1 MKFVVVTVFAGML
14 LAAPASAQKLEL
26 KFDALAAKASDK
38 SEVDLDGALL
48 KLAMQHGL
56 MKKDKDGKPAA
67 GDLLSNVQ
75 EIHVRNYEFDKAGAY
90 SDQDLEP
97 LRKQVS
103 GVPGWSRI
111 LNVKEKNESTE
122 VFVLSQGGKVSSCL
136 ILAAEA
142 KELSVVYIMGT
153 LTLAQMKELVD
164 SNIAY
169 NLAGLAS
176 LGEQPS
182 K

>member
-1 MKFVVVTVFAGML
+1 MKFVL
-14 LAAPASAQKLEL
+14 LAVIAGTLLAPPGSAQKLEL
-26 KFDALAAKASDK
+26 KLDAIAARASEKA
-38 SEVDLDGALL
+38 EVDLDGALL

-56 MKKDKDGKPAA
+56 AQKDKDGKPLA
-67 GDLLSNVQ
+67 GDLLSGLQ
-75 EIHVRNYEFDKAGAY
+75 EIHVRSYDFDKAGAF

-103 GVPGWSRI
+103 GGSGWSRVV
-111 LNVKEKNESTE
+111 NVKEKAESVE
-122 VFVLSQGGKVSSCL
+122 VFVHSQGDKVSSCL

-142 KELSVVYIMGT
+142 KELNVVYIMGT

-169 NLAGLAS
+169 NLAALA
-176 LGEQPS
+176 EPS
-182 K
+182 R

>member
-1 MKFVVVTVFAGML
+1 MRFVVVGALAGIML
-14 LAAPASAQKLEL
+14 APLASAQKLEL

-38 SEVDLDGALL
+38 AEVDLDGALL
-48 KLAMQHGL
+48 KLTMQHGSA
-56 MKKDKDGKPAA
+56 KKDKT
-67 GDLLSNVQ
+67 GDFFSSVQ
-75 EIHVRNYEFDKAGAY
+75 EIHVRNYEFDKEGAY

-111 LNVKEKNESTE
+111 VNVKEKNGSTE
-122 VFVLSQGGKVSSCL
+122 VFVLSQGDKVSSCL

-153 LTLAQMKELVD
+153 LALAQMKELVD
-164 SNIAY
+164 SGMAY
-169 NLAGLAS
+169 NFAGLAA
-176 LGEQPS
+176 LAEQPS